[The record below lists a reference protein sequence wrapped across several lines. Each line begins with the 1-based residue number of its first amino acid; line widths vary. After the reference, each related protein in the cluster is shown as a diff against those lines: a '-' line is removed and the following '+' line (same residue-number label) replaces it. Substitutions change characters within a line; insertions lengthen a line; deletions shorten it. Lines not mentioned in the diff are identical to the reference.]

1 MRCGAKLVMK
11 IINALYP
18 RRGSK
23 YSMGVDDSKKPM
35 FETLLD
41 LKDDE
46 IIVLYDAIVHN
57 KKELK

>member
-23 YSMGVDDSKKPM
+23 YSIDDSRKQM

-41 LKDDE
+41 LKGDE

-57 KKELK
+57 KKEL